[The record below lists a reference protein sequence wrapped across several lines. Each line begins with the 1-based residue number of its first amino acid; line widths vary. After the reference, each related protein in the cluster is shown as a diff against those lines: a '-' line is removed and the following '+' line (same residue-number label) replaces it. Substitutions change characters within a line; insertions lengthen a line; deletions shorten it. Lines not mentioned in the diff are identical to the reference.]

1 VAPGADRAESPESAR
16 EREHL
21 CEAMIDVVLERG
33 KEEATVDLVVD
44 RAGVD
49 RAAFYRYFDDPQDCI
64 LQAYW
69 IHTDRFTALVT
80 GAFEREWNWRDS
92 LRAAAYTAA
101 RYLRDNPRIVK
112 FGTIQMFEVGPMA
125 QAQRESHLHLM
136 VDLIDAGRQ
145 ELDDPDS
152 LGRGVAE
159 GVMGSIYQMLI
170 KELQGGRGTRSAEDF
185 VPELMYIAVRPY
197 LGHEV
202 AREELTMLP
211 PPESDG

>member
-1 VAPGADRAESPESAR
+1 MASQPDRVESARAAR
-16 EREHL
+16 EREHI

-33 KEEATVDLVVD
+33 NEEATVELVVD

-49 RAAFYRYFDDPQDCI
+49 RSTFDRYFDDPQDCI

-69 IHTDRFTALVT
+69 AHTDRYTALVT
-80 GAFEREWNWRDS
+80 GAFEREGNWRDS

-101 RYLRDNPRIVK
+101 RYIRDNPRIVK
-112 FGTIQMFEVGPMA
+112 FGTIQMFEAGPMA
-125 QAQRESHLHLM
+125 QAQRESHLHQM
-136 VDLIDAGRQ
+136 VELIDAGRQ

-159 GVMGSIYQMLI
+159 GVVGSIYQTLV
-170 KELQGGRGTRSAEDF
+170 KEVQQGRGTGSAENF

-202 AREELTMLP
+202 AREELTIPP
-211 PPESDG
+211 PPEPLE